1 MSELD
6 RTIHEPARL
15 RILTLL
21 SGVDAADFNFLLS
34 TLGLTKGNLS
44 SHMDK
49 LEKAGYV
56 EVLKTFNG
64 RIPHTEFSLS
74 GEGRKALDAYWQDL
88 DAIRTMHAPEAPVE
102 TGEEKSPGRGSG
114 SGVKGDTLQEPQG
127 ES

>member
-21 SGVDAADFNFLLS
+21 SGIDAADFNFLLS
-34 TLGLTKGNLS
+34 TIGLTKGNLS

-56 EVLKTFNG
+56 EIIKSFNG
-64 RIPHTEFSLS
+64 RIPHTEFRVSK
-74 GEGRKALDAYWQDL
+74 EGKEALNAYWRDL
-88 DAIRTMHAPEAPVE
+88 DAIRTMHAPDAEPVRR
-102 TGEEKSPGRGSG
+102 EEKEADGGTSG
-114 SGVKGDTLQEPQG
+114 IKGDALPEP
-127 ES
+127 

>member
-15 RILTLL
+15 RVLTIL
-21 SGVDAADFNFLLS
+21 SGIDVADFNFLLS

-56 EVLKTFNG
+56 LVDKSFNG
-64 RIPHTEFSLS
+64 RLPHTEFRLTA
-74 GEGRKALDAYWQDL
+74 EGRQALEDYWRDL
-88 DAIRTMHAPEAPVE
+88 DAIRTMQMPARDE
-102 TGEEKSPGRGSG
+102 
-114 SGVKGDTLQEPQG
+114 
-127 ES
+127 